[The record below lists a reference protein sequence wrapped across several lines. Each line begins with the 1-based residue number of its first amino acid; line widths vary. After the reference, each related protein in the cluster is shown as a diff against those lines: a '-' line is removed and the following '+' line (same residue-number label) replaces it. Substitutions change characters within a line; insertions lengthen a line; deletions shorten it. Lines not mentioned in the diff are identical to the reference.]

1 MTNTVEYNS
10 EKSKMNKLEY
20 TTQNKM
26 LPNLLTVLQPK
37 APRLLAIFGLLNYL

>member
-1 MTNTVEYNS
+1 
-10 EKSKMNKLEY
+10 MNKLEY

-37 APRLLAIFGLLNYL
+37 APRLLIIIGLLTRIGHLTVKVDKSL